1 MKYNVGICLYGLPRE
16 IEICQKFNATFFE
29 KLNIQPYYF
38 CHTWLTT
45 DYKFKK
51 TYNYSDYIEN
61 NINPVVVEQDDT
73 VEYIE
78 KYCNQKNIELD
89 SNTRRNITHAGCREI
104 GQFLSLERSV
114 QILKENKNK
123 VPDLDLIIIKRYDVV
138 FNYSEK
144 HNNLSQQIAELIENK
159 KDPIVYQPIIDGT
172 VVEGYPQASCY
183 YFLTNE
189 YGAQVFSEDFG
200 YNIILLRKKLSNIT
214 DFKNVDNYL
223 YDQNWNSVRNKHVF
237 WLQQYINNVHSKK
250 ITPDIKHT
258 VVRHTC
264 TQEDSFEE
272 IARKFI

>member
-16 IEICQKFNATFFE
+16 IEICQKFNASFFK

-61 NINPVVVEQDDT
+61 NIKPVVVEQDNT

-114 QILKENKNK
+114 QILEENKNK
-123 VPDLDLIIIKRYDVV
+123 VPDLDLIMIKRYDVI
-138 FNYSEK
+138 FNYTEK
-144 HNNLSQQIAELIENK
+144 HNNLSQQITELIENK
-159 KDPIVYQPIIDGT
+159 KDNSQAYQ
-172 VVEGYPQASCY
+172 Q
-183 YFLTNE
+183 
-189 YGAQVFSEDFG
+189 
-200 YNIILLRKKLSNIT
+200 
-214 DFKNVDNYL
+214 
-223 YDQNWNSVRNKHVF
+223 
-237 WLQQYINNVHSKK
+237 
-250 ITPDIKHT
+250 
-258 VVRHTC
+258 
-264 TQEDSFEE
+264 
-272 IARKFI
+272 